1 MPVSARAAV
10 QRAIGAA
17 PVIEHVMID
26 DPRAGEVL
34 VAIRAVGVCH
44 TDMVMR
50 DGHLPIPQPVV
61 LGHEGAGVIVAR
73 GPDVSGLDV
82 GDHVVLSFAHCGQC
96 HSCAESEPAY
106 CHNWFPLN
114 FGGARPDGT
123 TSIHDHGGTPIH
135 SHIFGQ
141 SSFATHA
148 VVPASNAIKVDPSLP
163 LELLGPLGCGIQ
175 TGAGAVLNALKVRPR
190 SSIAVIGVGAVGL
203 SAVMAAKIA
212 GAATI
217 VALDLNMPRVELAQ
231 TLGATHGYHADS
243 ATLAAH
249 ALQAGC
255 PAGFDYIIDTT
266 GIVDVCNAAI
276 AGLAPRGELALVG
289 AYAPGRSIEV
299 DATFAMSGGRVIR
312 GVVEGSANP
321 AAFIPLLIDHYLNGN
336 FPFDRLIRMFEFDDI
351 ARAISEGENGHVIKP
366 VVRMPI

>member
-10 QRAIGAA
+10 QRTMGAA
-17 PVIEHVMID
+17 PVIETVIVD
-26 DPRAGEVL
+26 DPQAGEVL
-34 VAIRAVGVCH
+34 VAIKAVGVCH

-61 LGHEGAGVIVAR
+61 LGHEGAGVIVAL
-73 GPDVSGLDV
+73 GPDVNGLNV
-82 GDHVVLSFAHCGQC
+82 GDHVVLSFAHCSHCQ
-96 HSCAESEPAY
+96 SCTDRAPAY

-114 FGGARPDGT
+114 FGGARADGS
-123 TSIHDHGGTPIH
+123 TSIRDESGASIH

-148 VVPASNAIKVDPSLP
+148 VVPASNAIKVDPALP

-175 TGAGAVLNALKVRPR
+175 TGAGTVLNALKVRPR

-203 SAVMAAKIA
+203 SAVMAARIA
-212 GAATI
+212 GASTI
-217 VALDLNMPRVELAQ
+217 VALDLNMARVDFAQ
-231 TLGATHGYHADS
+231 TLGATHGFQADAATMVEHATS
-243 ATLAAH
+243 
-249 ALQAGC
+249 AGC
-255 PAGFDYIIDTT
+255 RAGFDYIIDTT
-266 GIVDVCNAAI
+266 GIAEVCNAAI

-289 AYAPGRSIEV
+289 AYAPGRTIEI

-321 AAFIPLLIDHYLNGN
+321 AAFIPKLIAHYLDGE
-336 FPFDRLIRMFEFDDI
+336 FPFDRLIRLFDFDDI
-351 ARAISEGENGHVIKP
+351 AQAIAEGESGRVIKP
-366 VVRMPI
+366 VVRMP

>member
-1 MPVSARAAV
+1 MSVSARAAV

-17 PVIEHVMID
+17 PVVEQVTID
-26 DPRAGEVL
+26 DPRTGEIL
-34 VAIRAVGVCH
+34 IAIKAVGVCH

-61 LGHEGAGVIVAR
+61 LGHEGAGVIVAL
-73 GPDVSGLDV
+73 GAGVTSLDV
-82 GDHVVLSFAHCGQC
+82 GDHVILSFAHCGHC
-96 HSCAESEPAY
+96 YSCADGAPAY

-114 FGGARPDGT
+114 FGGARADGT
-123 TSIHDHGGTPIH
+123 TSIHDNNGAPVH

-175 TGAGAVLNALKVRPR
+175 TGAGAVLNALNVRPR
-190 SSIAVIGVGAVGL
+190 SSVAVIGVGAVGL
-203 SAVMAAKIA
+203 SAIMAAKIA
-212 GAATI
+212 DAATI
-217 VALDLNMPRVELAQ
+217 VALDLNMVRVEFAQ
-231 TLGATHGYHADS
+231 TVGATHGYRAD
-243 ATLAAH
+243 AAVMAAH
-249 ALQAGC
+249 AVQAGC
-255 PAGFDYIIDTT
+255 PDGFDYIIDTT
-266 GIVDVCNAAI
+266 GNVDVCNAAI

-289 AYAPGRSIEV
+289 AYAPGRSIEI
-299 DATFAMSGGRVIR
+299 DATFAMSGGRVVR

-321 AAFIPLLIDHYLNGN
+321 AAFIPVLIDHYLNGN
-336 FPFDRLIRMFEFDDI
+336 FPFDRMIRMFEFADI
-351 ARAISEGENGHVIKP
+351 AQAISEGENGRVIKP